1 MDGLMVRHKGMPRR
15 GGPSRPDP
23 VSSGVDTAATAR
35 TWSLGS
41 VAGVAVIVVAT
52 AILYGPALNHQ
63 FTNWDDDR
71 QVTGNA
77 DIRDLSLAGIRK
89 IFTSTTVS
97 LYQPLTSLVFALEY
111 HVAGLDPRVY
121 HGVCVLVHLANIV
134 LVYVFVRRLCC
145 RKTIAV
151 MVAGLFAVHPLQ
163 VEAVAWVSS
172 LSILLSSLFY
182 LAAMVLYLTYSR
194 TGKLKYLAAVGVLFI
209 LALLAKTSAATL
221 PLALLVIDLYL
232 QRRPLLRVLL
242 EKVPLL
248 ALSALFGAITMAS
261 RGGASHVQ
269 DFATRYS
276 LVQRASIVCYS
287 CLWYVGK
294 LIVPTPLSAFCP
306 FPDKVNGSLPWP
318 FTVAPILL
326 AGMVAAVWFSGRA
339 RRLLTFAGLFTLACL
354 LLVVQVVPISELMV
368 CDRYAYVPCI
378 GLFLVVATAAWAIG
392 SRGLLFKAAA
402 TTAAGLALVLCAGLT
417 YERIGVWRDSLTLWN
432 DVIAKHDHIWAAYL
446 NRGLAESQA
455 GDYTAAIEDFNATL
469 QLNPKSEMALNNR
482 AGCYTYLRNWPAA
495 LRDFDGAIQVKP
507 NPDYFVNRGILKQR
521 MGDTAGALRDF
532 DTVIETHPRHGRAM
546 CERADAYRAMGN
558 WPKAIA
564 DYQALLAAYPEHAY
578 AAFWLGAVLL
588 ETGDCDRAVT
598 TLNEAI
604 RLGYQQPGAA
614 HFLIGMAYQRLG
626 KRDLATESL
635 QKAHQLGDSRAMVE
649 LRRMQ

>member
-1 MDGLMVRHKGMPRR
+1 MVRHKGMARKA
-15 GGPSRPDP
+15 GPSRRSPA
-23 VSSGVDTAATAR
+23 SGGTAGAATAR

-41 VAGVAVIVVAT
+41 VACVAVILVAT
-52 AILYGPALNHQ
+52 AILYSPAMNHP

-97 LYQPLTSLVFALEY
+97 LYQPLTSLVYALEY
-111 HVAGLDPRVY
+111 RVAGLDPRVY
-121 HGVCVLVHLANIV
+121 HGVCVFVHLVNIV
-134 LVYVFVRRLCC
+134 LAYVFIQRLCGQ
-145 RKTIAV
+145 RTLAV
-151 MVAGLFAVHPLQ
+151 IVAGLFAVHPLQ

-172 LSILLSSLFY
+172 LSVLLSSLFY

-194 TGKLKYLAAVGVLFI
+194 TGKLQYLAAVGVLFI
-209 LALLAKTSAATL
+209 FALLAKTSAATL

-232 QRRPLLRVLL
+232 QRGPIQRVLL

-294 LIVPTPLSAFCP
+294 LIAPTGLSAFCP
-306 FPDKVNGSLPWP
+306 FPDKVNGSLPWL
-318 FTVAPILL
+318 FTLSPILL
-326 AGMVAAVWFSGRA
+326 AGLAAAVWLSGRH
-339 RRLLTFAGLFTLACL
+339 RRLLAFAGLFTLACL
-354 LLVVQVVPISELMV
+354 LLVVQIVPISELMV

-378 GLFLVVATAAWAIG
+378 GLFFVVATAAWAIG

-402 TTAAGLALVLCAGLT
+402 TAAVGLVLALFAGLT
-417 YERIGVWRDSLTLWN
+417 HERIAVWRDSLTLWN
-432 DVIAKHDHIWAAYL
+432 DVIAKQDHIWAAYL

-455 GDYTAAIEDFNATL
+455 GDYNAAIADFNATL
-469 QLNPKSEMALNNR
+469 QLNPRSEMALNNR

-495 LRDFDGAIQVKP
+495 LQDFDSAIQLKP
-507 NPDYFVNRGILKQR
+507 NPDYLINRGILKQK

-532 DTVIETHPRHGRAM
+532 DAVIEAHARHSRGL

-564 DYQALLAAYPEHAY
+564 DYQSLLAAYPGHAY

-588 ETGDCDRAVT
+588 ETGDCDGAVT

-604 RLGYQQPGAA
+604 RLGYPQPGAA

-649 LRRMQ
+649 LRRMEGR